1 MINIAFK
8 RKDDMLVSYVIRGH
22 ADRIAKSFEKNNE
35 DYDPETNMIYD
46 DIACSGVSLLGQIC
60 ILGIEEVL
68 KLKVECTVEEGYIAL
83 NLENLDLSEIKKT
96 QVLMETTLI
105 GLKNLELTYS
115 EYMNIIL
122 EEV

>member
-1 MINIAFK
+1 MIDIAFK
-8 RKDDMLVSYVIRGH
+8 KKDGMLVSYVIRGH
-22 ADRIAKSFEKNNE
+22 ADRTAKSFEKSNDN
-35 DYDPETNMIYD
+35 YDPETNMLYD

-83 NLENLDLSEIKKT
+83 NLENLTLREIKKT

-105 GLKNLELTYS
+105 GLKNLELTYR